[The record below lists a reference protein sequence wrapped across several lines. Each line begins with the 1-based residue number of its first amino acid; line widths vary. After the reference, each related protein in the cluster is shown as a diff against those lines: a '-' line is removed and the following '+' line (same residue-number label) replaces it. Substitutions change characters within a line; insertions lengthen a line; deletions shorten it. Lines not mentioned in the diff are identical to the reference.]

1 MLRRNAG
8 LRGKTFSSHSRHVF
22 ANCREYGLRS
32 AHRERCRQ
40 ISQVQQRK
48 MRGVG
53 VNQLLTNPA
62 AATNKCDNVV
72 PSHSSDAAPVP
83 SMQEP
88 P

>member
-1 MLRRNAG
+1 MLRRSVG
-8 LRGKTFSSHSRHVF
+8 LRTKTFSSRRRHVF
-22 ANCREYGLRS
+22 ANSREYGLRS
-32 AHRERCRQ
+32 SRRERCRQ
-40 ISQVQQRK
+40 IAQVQQSK
-48 MRGVG
+48 MRGGG

>member
-1 MLRRNAG
+1 
-8 LRGKTFSSHSRHVF
+8 
-22 ANCREYGLRS
+22 
-32 AHRERCRQ
+32 
-40 ISQVQQRK
+40 

-88 P
+88 L

>member
-1 MLRRNAG
+1 MLRRNVG
-8 LRGKTFSSHSRHVF
+8 LRAKTFSSRRRHVF
-22 ANCREYGLRS
+22 ANSREYGLRS
-32 AHRERCRQ
+32 SRCERCRQ
-40 ISQVQQRK
+40 IAQVQQMK
-48 MRGVG
+48 MRGGG

-72 PSHSSDAAPVP
+72 PSHSSDAAPAP

>member
-1 MLRRNAG
+1 MLRRNVG
-8 LRGKTFSSHSRHVF
+8 LRGKTFSSHCRHVF

-32 AHRERCRQ
+32 ARAERCRQ
-40 ISQVQQRK
+40 IAQVQQRK
-48 MRGVG
+48 MRGAG
-53 VNQLLTNPA
+53 VNQLLTNLA

-72 PSHSSDAAPVP
+72 PSHSSDAAQAP